1 MQLLSQLLRYKL
13 LLVGLV
19 FLGLTA
25 CGGQPKL
32 EEGQA
37 VAQAPEPDVA
47 QNTAIEV
54 LWKASSAGTKSGGDR
69 FSPVLDGGVVYTS
82 NRDGRIEGFDLGDG
96 KRVFNV
102 SLDSKLVSGVGVNV
116 TSIVA
121 VTMSGE
127 VLALDREDGSEKWRS
142 STGSSI
148 SAAPALNDQLI
159 VVRTVDGK
167 VIGLNAISGDQVWA
181 VERPVAALSMGL
193 DAPGLVASEG
203 VVNGFSNGRI
213 LASNIYNG
221 SPFWEVRA
229 FRPGGKNEIERLIDI
244 DAPPIMVGQLVIVGA
259 YRGGMAAYLL
269 RDGSEVWRNDGAS
282 TRKPIAQ
289 SNLLL
294 AVTGPESEV
303 SVVAPDTGKTRWKK
317 TVLRGHGLSGP
328 VILDDAVMVGS
339 LDGTLYFFDLF
350 DGTLLSK
357 YKLGS
362 TRISSLHKVGDA
374 VLVYSAS
381 SGSLSL
387 IQP

>member
-1 MQLLSQLLRYKL
+1 MQLLSYIVRYRQ
-13 LLVGLV
+13 LLVGLM

-25 CGGQPKL
+25 CGGQPDL

-37 VAQAPEPDVA
+37 VVRAPEPEVA

-54 LWKASSAGTKSGGDR
+54 LWKATSAGTKSGSEH
-69 FSPVLDGGVVYTS
+69 FAPVIDDGVVFTS
-82 NRDGRIEGFDLGDG
+82 NRDGRIEGFDLDDG
-96 KRVFNV
+96 KRIFNA
-102 SLDSKLVSGVGVNV
+102 SLDSELAAGVGINV
-116 TSIVA
+116 SSVVA
-121 VTMSGE
+121 VTTRGE
-127 VLALDREDGSEKWRS
+127 VLALDREDASEKWRS

-148 SAAPALNDQLI
+148 SAAPALNDQLV

-167 VIGLNAISGDQVWA
+167 IIGLNAITGDQVWA
-181 VERPVAALSMGL
+181 IERPVAALSMGI
-193 DAPGLVASEG
+193 DAPGLIASEG

-213 LASNIYNG
+213 LANNIYTG

-244 DAPPIMVGQLVIVGA
+244 DASPIMAGQLVIVGA
-259 YRGGMAAYLL
+259 YRGGMAAYRL
-269 RDGSEVWRNDGAS
+269 RDGQEVWRNDGAS

-289 SNLLL
+289 SSLLL

-303 SVVAPDTGKTRWKK
+303 AVVEQDSGKTRWKK
-317 TVLRGHGLSGP
+317 TMLRGHGLSGP

-339 LDGTLYFFDLF
+339 LDGVLYLFDLF

-362 TRISSLHKVGDA
+362 ARITSLHNVGDA